1 MKRIYTILLIAS
13 TLFFF
18 ACQQE
23 ENLAGGATGYL
34 RLTVNE
40 DMSTN
45 SRADV
50 PEGYKPEQIAVQIV
64 NAEGETVE
72 ETEDWELW
80 QNKSI
85 ELPVGTY
92 TIKASSNGWDGQ
104 AAGFDIPYYTGSKE
118 VTITAGGEVNETIT
132 CTLANVKVTVNF
144 DKALL
149 TKVRSVAATVDD
161 DAVSNG
167 ASPTYSLS
175 FESTETRSAYFPV
188 SRLFANITVVNN
200 EGASNSMRKELTDAE
215 GNPVKAR
222 DHFILNIKE
231 SGTGESG
238 ISVTVDPTTHEYS
251 YTFNV
256 STKSEGSTTEP
267 EEPTGSATL
276 VASPWDRLA
285 YLKATNV
292 DAGTN
297 GSIDGLKFQYRAT
310 AVTLAEGDET
320 PWTDIVTTAEEST
333 YIAMLTGLTASTT
346 YEYRVVN
353 GEGTQI
359 GSAQSFTTGEADAQT
374 ALVNGGFED
383 WCERSAG
390 TALGKKNTTFPCSET
405 DYDAGKLFW
414 DTSNRG
420 ANSAGQLDPTNKA
433 DDLIISGTYAAR
445 LESKLVNAVIIKAFA
460 AASLYTGSFG
470 AANMDMSA
478 TINFGQPFTSR
489 PVALHGYYQYSPQN
503 VDNVG
508 DDLPAD
514 ATVSEGNPD
523 QCAIY
528 IALAKKTYTVNNRQE
543 NTFIDFEGDENI
555 IAYGTIEGDY
565 VKTNGAANGYTE
577 FTIPLQYKES
587 QFGAIPTHII
597 IVCSASKYG
606 DYFTGGEGSTL
617 YVDDFSL
624 VYEGT
629 PAIWKNK

>member
-72 ETEDWELW
+72 ETEDWILW

-104 AAGFDIPYYTGSKE
+104 AAGFNIPYYTGSKE
-118 VTITAGGEVNETIT
+118 VTIAADKEVNETIT

-175 FESTETRSAYFPV
+175 FESTEPRSAYFPV

-200 EGASNSMRKELTDAE
+200 EGVSNSMRKELTDAE

-256 STKSEGSTTEP
+256 STK
-267 EEPTGSATL
+267 PTSGATMT
-276 VASPWDRLA
+276 AGAWDRLA
-285 YLKATNV
+285 YLQATNV
-292 DAGTN
+292 VPGT
-297 GSIDGLKFQYRAT
+297 GVSTEGMKFQYREASET
-310 AVTLAEGDET
+310 AVLAETDEAS
-320 PWTDIVTTAEEST
+320 WTDVVTTTEENKYT
-333 YIAMLTGLTASTT
+333 AMLSGLTAETA
-346 YEYRVVN
+346 YEYRLVN
-353 GEGTQI
+353 GNGDVIST
-359 GSAQSFTTGEADAQT
+359 QSFTTSAADAQT
-374 ALVNGGFED
+374 ALYNGGFEL
-383 WCERSAG
+383 WSQNGQTVYPENESSAG
-390 TALGKKNTTFPCSET
+390 NTTS
-405 DYDAGKLFW
+405 FW
-414 DTSNRG
+414 NTSNPGTSQGLG
-420 ANSAGQLDPTNKA
+420 AIGGAVNPTTG
-433 DDLIISGTYAAR
+433 ITSPVVSGTYAA
-445 LESKLVNAVIIKAFA
+445 KLQSTNKLSVFA
-460 AASLYTGSFG
+460 AASLYTGKFQGLSG
-470 AANMDMSA
+470 MSANME
-478 TINFGQPFTSR
+478 FGQPFTSR
-489 PVALHGYYQYSPQN
+489 PIALHGYYQYTPQKIN
-503 VDNVG
+503 HVDR
-508 DDLPAD
+508 
-514 ATVSEGNPD
+514 TPD
-523 QCAIY
+523 GVTITNGETMDECSIF
-528 IALAKKTYTVNNRQE
+528 IALAKKSFTFNNKKE
-543 NTFIDFEGDENI
+543 EEYIDYEGDDNI
-555 IAYGTIEGDY
+555 IAYGALPS
-565 VKTNGAANGYTE
+565 GAATNETANNGYKE

-587 QFGAIPTHII
+587 QFGETPTHII

-606 DYFTGGEGSTL
+606 DYMTGADNSLL
-617 YVDDFSL
+617 YLDDFSL
-624 VYEGT
+624 IYEGT